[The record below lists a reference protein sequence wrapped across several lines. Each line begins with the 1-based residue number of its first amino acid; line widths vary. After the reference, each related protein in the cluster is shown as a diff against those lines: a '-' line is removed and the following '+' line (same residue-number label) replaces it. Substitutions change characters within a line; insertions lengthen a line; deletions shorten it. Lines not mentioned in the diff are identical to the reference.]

1 MFGIGAAIAIV
12 TIIEFVLAQSPN
24 SMRGVMMGVI
34 YQLISFATSVNNGLQ
49 LLFGHFSNV
58 TPSCGFYY
66 YLVLSI
72 LIMLSLVLF
81 TIAAKRYKL
90 RERERHVNIQ
100 AIAEEHYERYLDQEE
115 EYMREVANMY
125 NK

>member
-1 MFGIGAAIAIV
+1 MQNRLIFIQPTLFPIPVTSDSGKLWSTAIV
-12 TIIEFVLAQSPN
+12 RAI
-24 SMRGVMMGVI
+24 
-34 YQLISFATSVNNGLQ
+34 
-49 LLFGHFSNV
+49 HFSNV
-58 TPSCGFYY
+58 GPEHSYATPSCGFYY

-81 TIAAKRYKL
+81 TIAAKQYKL

-115 EYMREVANMY
+115 EYMREAANMY
-125 NK
+125 K